1 MRKGPLGI
9 AVSCEGEG
17 VLQVRFAPSGLSFPL
32 SCVSGDVS
40 TTYNQIDLKYDR
52 DPASLEITAPSP
64 VRWSLTVGQQKPG
77 G

>member
-1 MRKGPLGI
+1 M
-9 AVSCEGEG
+9 
-17 VLQVRFAPSGLSFPL
+17 
-32 SCVSGDVS
+32 SGDVS